1 MGSEGL
7 KRRITSP
14 EELEKLV
21 EDFGFLPFFQ
31 NEFEDFSV
39 EEYTPEEYWFA
50 EDRDGPWQWKGEV
63 IRSKRC
69 VYGKFFKGKA
79 GFISM
84 EWLPDFL
91 NYRRDGYDFDARFE
105 DGLAS
110 RKDKEI
116 YETVL
121 ANGALLTRDLK
132 RICGYGKRG
141 KKGFDTVITRLQM
154 QTYLTVMDFEYA
166 RDKAGT
172 PYGWGIARYSL
183 PEVLYGEELVRRAY
197 KRQPEESKERIFKQ
211 MLLLL
216 PDVDDEDIWKLI
228 G

>member
-1 MGSEGL
+1 MAVRALKGGSPL
-7 KRRITSP
+7 RRKWKNWWRTLGSS
-14 EELEKLV
+14 
-21 EDFGFLPFFQ
+21 PFFRMNLRIFLLRNIRRRNIGLQ
-31 NEFEDFSV
+31 MK
-39 EEYTPEEYWFA
+39 
-50 EDRDGPWQWKGEV
+50 DGPWQWKGEV

-69 VYGKFFKGKA
+69 AYGKFFKGKA

-105 DGLAS
+105 DGLES
-110 RKDKEI
+110 RKGKEI
-116 YETVL
+116 YKTVL
-121 ANGALLTRDLK
+121 ANGSLLIRDLK

-154 QTYLTVMDFEYA
+154 QTYLNVADFEYA

-172 PYGWGIARYSL
+172 PYGWGIVRYSP

-197 KRQPEESKERIFKQ
+197 KRQPEESRDRIFKQ

-216 PDVDDEDIWKLI
+216 PDVDDEDIWKLV